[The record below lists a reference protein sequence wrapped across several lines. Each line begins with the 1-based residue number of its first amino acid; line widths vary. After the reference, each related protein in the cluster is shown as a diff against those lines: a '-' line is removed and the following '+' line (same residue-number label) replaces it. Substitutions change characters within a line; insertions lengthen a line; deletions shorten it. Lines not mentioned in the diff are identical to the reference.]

1 MKKFKLAFA
10 MSIVLLV
17 TACQNQKES
26 LDAVGI
32 MPLPASVVPA
42 SGSFQVNESTSIQ
55 ISGAG
60 EELSFIADYLA
71 QKLRNATGF
80 AIPVSGDAGSIV
92 LDLKSNSGDE
102 SYELEIGEEKIVI
115 SSNGAS
121 GIFYGVQTLLQA
133 FPAELLAP
141 NPSNQTWEVPAG
153 KIVDKPEYA
162 YRGSML
168 DVSRHFM
175 GVEEVKHYIDLM
187 AELKLNYL
195 HLHLTDDQG
204 WRIEIKSW
212 PKLTEIGGSTQVG
225 GGEGGYYT
233 QEDYVDIVKYA
244 SQRFITIVPEVDM
257 PGHTNAILASY
268 GELNSGINLPDGD
281 TETVTKSVERAEG
294 DLKKSNIIREPAE
307 LYTGIEVGFS
317 TLDTDLELTYQLIDD
332 VVRELSA
339 ITPGPYFHIG
349 GDESHVTKKDDYIY
363 FIERVQEIVK
373 SHGKT
378 SIGWDEIATTTLL
391 PGNVAQFWAMADN
404 AKLAQEQGNQ
414 VLMSP
419 AKKAYLDMQY
429 DSTTRI
435 GLHWA
440 AYIELDSAYLWDP
453 ANYTEGIS
461 KKDILG
467 VEAPLWT
474 ETVVTRDDLE
484 YLVFPRLAAI
494 AEVAWTP
501 TEKRNWE
508 SFKKRIAIQG
518 KRWELRDINFYKSPK
533 VEW

>member
-162 YRGSML
+162 YR
-168 DVSRHFM
+168 
-175 GVEEVKHYIDLM
+175 
-187 AELKLNYL
+187 
-195 HLHLTDDQG
+195 
-204 WRIEIKSW
+204 
-212 PKLTEIGGSTQVG
+212 
-225 GGEGGYYT
+225 
-233 QEDYVDIVKYA
+233 
-244 SQRFITIVPEVDM
+244 
-257 PGHTNAILASY
+257 
-268 GELNSGINLPDGD
+268 
-281 TETVTKSVERAEG
+281 
-294 DLKKSNIIREPAE
+294 
-307 LYTGIEVGFS
+307 
-317 TLDTDLELTYQLIDD
+317 
-332 VVRELSA
+332 
-339 ITPGPYFHIG
+339 
-349 GDESHVTKKDDYIY
+349 
-363 FIERVQEIVK
+363 
-373 SHGKT
+373 
-378 SIGWDEIATTTLL
+378 
-391 PGNVAQFWAMADN
+391 
-404 AKLAQEQGNQ
+404 
-414 VLMSP
+414 
-419 AKKAYLDMQY
+419 
-429 DSTTRI
+429 
-435 GLHWA
+435 
-440 AYIELDSAYLWDP
+440 
-453 ANYTEGIS
+453 
-461 KKDILG
+461 
-467 VEAPLWT
+467 
-474 ETVVTRDDLE
+474 
-484 YLVFPRLAAI
+484 
-494 AEVAWTP
+494 
-501 TEKRNWE
+501 
-508 SFKKRIAIQG
+508 
-518 KRWELRDINFYKSPK
+518 
-533 VEW
+533 